1 MQEARPKF
9 SRERLFQQD
18 LQARVEDRLAT
29 LSRSKYGGLRIYA
42 KTALLLAWAGASYW
56 GLLASAH
63 WWQMLPLAVS
73 MGLALAAIGFN
84 ISHDGNHGAFSSS
97 RLVNRFMGGMHDV
110 LGVSSYVWRWKHNV
124 FHHSYP
130 NVHGLDDD
138 IDLGALCRMSHHQ
151 RHFPHQ
157 RLQHLYMWVLYGLIV
172 PKWQFYDDFVSVAR
186 GRVGDHSFPRPRG
199 TELAVFVLGKLA
211 FLAWAF
217 LIPVLFHPLLVVMLV
232 YGFVA
237 LVQGVT
243 LSVVFQL
250 AHSNEETHSFSAED
264 AGAVAGREWAVH
276 QVETTANFA
285 RRNRLLTW
293 YVGGLNHQIE
303 HHLFPRISHV
313 HLPAIADVVEQA
325 CRDHGIRYNDHPTFR
340 SAVASHF
347 GWLRDMGRP
356 PVAAANAEA
365 A

>member
-1 MQEARPKF
+1 MSEARPKF

-18 LQARVEDRLAT
+18 LQARVEQRLAM

-56 GLLASAH
+56 GLMAAGH
-63 WWQMLPLAVS
+63 WWQVLPLAVS

-84 ISHDGNHGAFSSS
+84 ISHDGNHGAFSPS
-97 RLVNRFMGGMHDV
+97 RLVNRIMGGMHDL

-138 IDLGALCRMSHHQ
+138 IDLGVLCRMSHHQ

-157 RLQHLYMWVLYGLIV
+157 RLQHLYMWVLYGFIA
-172 PKWQFYDDFVSVAR
+172 PKWQFYDDFASVAR
-186 GRVGDHSFPRPRG
+186 GRIGDNAFPRPRG
-199 TELAVFVLGKLA
+199 GELALFVGGKLA
-211 FLAWAF
+211 FFTWALVVPA
-217 LIPVLFHPLLVVMLV
+217 LIHPLFLVALV
-232 YGFVA
+232 YGLVA
-237 LVQGVT
+237 VVQGVT
-243 LSVVFQL
+243 LSIVFQL
-250 AHSNEETHSFSAED
+250 AHSNEETHSFSAQDE
-264 AGAVAGREWAVH
+264 GVVADREWAVH

-303 HHLFPRISHV
+303 HHLFPRLSHV
-313 HLPAIADVVEQA
+313 HLPAISDIVKQV
-325 CRDHGIRYNDHPTFR
+325 CREHGIRYNDHATFR
-340 SAVASHF
+340 SALVSHF
-347 GWLRDMGRP
+347 GWLRSMGRP
-356 PVAAANAEA
+356 PEA